1 MPFVVSIDGPKG
13 AGKTTVAALV
23 RARVPKAVVLSLD
36 EIRRAIPDAIPTE
49 EFNALAFKTL
59 LQRVVEYVDQQ
70 KDVVVDSGLT
80 EERSETLKEAIRD
93 ACGFWLPY
101 ALTASYDVLL
111 KRVRQRDQLQK
122 RHTNKER
129 FERSFDRQ
137 QEKGFEGVTVF
148 DTTELSPEEVADRIV
163 EDMKAARVSLPAS
176 E

>member
-1 MPFVVSIDGPKG
+1 MPFVISIDGPKG

-23 RARVPKAVVLSLD
+23 HERLPKTVVLSLD
-36 EIRRAIPDAIPTE
+36 EIRRAIPEAIPTE

-59 LQRVVEYVDQQ
+59 LQRVVECVDQQ
-70 KDVVVDSGLT
+70 KDVIVDSGLT
-80 EERSETLKEAIRD
+80 EERSETLKEAIKD
-93 ACGFWLPY
+93 ACGVWLPY

-111 KRVRQRDQLQK
+111 KRVRQRDQLNK

-137 QEKGFEGVTVF
+137 QEKNFEGITVF
-148 DTTELSPEEVADRIV
+148 ETTELSPEAIADRIV
-163 EDMKAARVSLPAS
+163 EDMKAARDASSAS